1 MDNSLFVEAAE
12 TKGDDNSILDKGGEA
27 ERTQEIGG
35 TGNIV
40 LPPGYQSTV
49 WNEESSQYVP
59 PSERLAKFYRIYNK
73 VLLDNISIDKE
84 RTRLNEEN
92 AQLEDLLSQ
101 YVDGLGMNQNTLD
114 EDNPLFVVNGRA
126 NLNHVPPVRQMA
138 HPTVQD
144 AVQIT
149 NTTTRQHV

>member
-1 MDNSLFVEAAE
+1 LEKGSEVDGGRAQEAA
-12 TKGDDNSILDKGGEA
+12 GS
-27 ERTQEIGG
+27 
-35 TGNIV
+35 GNV
-40 LPPGYQSTV
+40 QLPPSYQSTV
-49 WNEESSQYVP
+49 WNEDTSQYVP

-101 YVDGLGMNQNTLD
+101 YVEGLGLNQKTLD

-126 NLNHVPPVRQMA
+126 NLNHVPPVRQML

-144 AVQIT
+144 AGQIT
-149 NTTTRQHV
+149 NTNTRQFA